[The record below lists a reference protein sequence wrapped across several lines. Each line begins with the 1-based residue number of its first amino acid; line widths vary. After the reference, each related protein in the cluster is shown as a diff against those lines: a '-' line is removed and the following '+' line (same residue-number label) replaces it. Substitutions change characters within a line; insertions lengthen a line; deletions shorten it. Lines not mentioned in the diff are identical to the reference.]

1 MVHVLMPFVDTHVIT
16 CTKIKI
22 EWNMK
27 EEASVWQESVD
38 ILWYHID
45 REASGQLVSSFF
57 QPFYGGKKHRVTSE
71 IFAPNEKKPIVTI
84 DGEWNGV
91 MYAKYATGVRS
102 LPLYMFVYSGGL
114 GTFEDL
120 VRNSFWYCNLVL
132 IVHCISSNFIVI

>member
-1 MVHVLMPFVDTHVIT
+1 MVHVFLSIIT

-22 EWNMK
+22 KRIMTEKFNAK
-27 EEASVWQESVD
+27 K
-38 ILWYHID
+38 L
-45 REASGQLVSSFF
+45 QLEKDKNVLNFCDLLLTGKHQVNVVSSSL

-102 LPLYMFVYSGGL
+102 FLHTS
-114 GTFEDL
+114 T
-120 VRNSFWYCNLVL
+120 C
-132 IVHCISSNFIVI
+132 